1 MGSINEDIALLKAQ
15 VKGYYR
21 RNPKTGKREHVKP
34 HKTKTRKTREEQ
46 PKGQQQFGDREK
58 YPDGRL
64 KPREGDTVYQVVGGP
79 FGGAEIVGTVY
90 RSKSSGKLR
99 VKLITRSAGTII
111 GRVPVRGK
119 HYALNEYWTV
129 KGDPAPAK
137 AAEEKTRKYEEEKA
151 ATEKFYSEGLPQ
163 LKARLKKEGHTFLDE
178 VTPVKGM
185 AVEDVG
191 RVKPGTI
198 EFDKPLRGV
207 VTAVWEG
214 ELSAGHGKFV
224 KVPVLSVLWD
234 NPPNQN
240 VIGKEATYRGAAKND
255 PYGAEYKYFRVVKKK
270 KR

>member
-1 MGSINEDIALLKAQ
+1 MGSIHDDIALLKAT

-64 KPREGDTVYQVVGGP
+64 KPREGDTVHQVVAGP
-79 FGGAEIVGTVY
+79 FGMAAEIVGTVY

-99 VKLITRSAGTII
+99 VKLITRSAGTIM
-111 GRVPVRGK
+111 GRLPVRGK

-151 ATEKFYSEGLPQ
+151 DRKVLQRRASAIKSSI
-163 LKARLKKEGHTFLDE
+163 KK
-178 VTPVKGM
+178 
-185 AVEDVG
+185 G
-191 RVKPGTI
+191 RPYVSR
-198 EFDKPLRGV
+198 RG
-207 VTAVWEG
+207 E
-214 ELSAGHGKFV
+214 AGQG
-224 KVPVLSVLWD
+224 
-234 NPPNQN
+234 
-240 VIGKEATYRGAAKND
+240 
-255 PYGAEYKYFRVVKKK
+255 YGS
-270 KR
+270 